1 MHTTQTGPTL
11 EKVAKCGCRGSC
23 AGGLGIRA
31 LLRTRSSHAPASSR
45 ESGSCV
51 RSVPAVGSASPPRRP
66 LLERPA
72 QSLRPA
78 LLCFPGRQPCA
89 WRRELPDG
97 TWVGG
102 TGGRWGVSP
111 CLPLATPLPH
121 GFFRG
126 ASLAELFRS
135 LLLADI
141 CNTMLS
147 VAEIPFLN
155 ALPGAPSCLLP
166 AGRETPATPGAAWG
180 LELVI
185 LFVLCLP

>member
-1 MHTTQTGPTL
+1 MQVHVSQA
-11 EKVAKCGCRGSC
+11 VVCGRCPPGAARPR
-23 AGGLGIRA
+23 LGALSSSGRRSP
-31 LLRTRSSHAPASSR
+31 LLR
-45 ESGSCV
+45 
-51 RSVPAVGSASPPRRP
+51 SA
-66 LLERPA
+66 
-72 QSLRPA
+72 LR
-78 LLCFPGRQPCA
+78 CFPGRQPCA
-89 WRRELPDG
+89 WRRGLPDG

-121 GFFRG
+121 GFFRE

-155 ALPGAPSCLLP
+155 ALPGP
-166 AGRETPATPGAAWG
+166 
-180 LELVI
+180 LVA
-185 LFVLCLP
+185 FCLPGEKPQRPLEPLGGWNLLFCLCCVCPDLAVEGSWEKGLGTCSEVT